1 MTCRRKGV
9 LELQKASRDRTNEVR
24 EERRVKPDEGRS
36 FAEVVRVWMLSVL
49 STWNKDGSKY
59 DGR

>member
-24 EERRVKPDEGRS
+24 EERWVEPDEGRS

-49 STWNKDGSKY
+49 CMWK
-59 DGR
+59 